1 MRRGHRKG
9 LAMAVQNNRAFVCSV
24 NISKSKG
31 TRKTPVGDMPVTV
44 KKQWGIAEDAHAG
57 HWHRQVSFLA
67 EESIERARDMGLN
80 VKEGD
85 FGENFTIEGV
95 NLLALPLGTHV
106 KIGNDVLVEISQ
118 IGKVCHTRCAIYHL
132 AGDCIFPREGIF
144 AVVLQE
150 GTVRAGDEFKIVS
163 IGDGTCAYSP
173 DDAIREVEAARLAGT
188 L

>member
-9 LAMAVQNNRAFVCSV
+9 LSMVSENNRAFVRSV

-31 TRKTPVGDMPVTV
+31 TRKTPVADMPVTV
-44 KKQWGIAEDAHAG
+44 KEQWGIVEDAHAG

-67 EESIERARDMGLN
+67 EESIERARDMGLK

-106 KIGNDVLVEISQ
+106 KIGNDVLVEILSL
-118 IGKVCHTRCAIYHL
+118 IHI
-132 AGDCIFPREGIF
+132 
-144 AVVLQE
+144 
-150 GTVRAGDEFKIVS
+150 
-163 IGDGTCAYSP
+163 
-173 DDAIREVEAARLAGT
+173 
-188 L
+188 